1 MATALHRS
9 AIGVALFAACVST
22 SSTAGVINNVL
33 IQWRGVAEKCEDPRQ
48 RDFSAM
54 LSVAM
59 FEAINATAP
68 KYTPYS
74 ASAKAIAAPAGS
86 SPEAAAARAA
96 HDVLALVCPDQKGLV
111 TSTLKAALDAVTD
124 KTARDNGEK
133 VGAQAAAAVIAARA
147 DSKAEGLDPV
157 NAAKEPGRYLQTTRY
172 VGTVFSK
179 QKPWI
184 MRTADETRPAAP
196 PALTS
201 EVWAR
206 DLDEVRR
213 LGAKKSKERTADQT
227 DTAKFWA
234 QRSVR
239 IVVNQLVGRPGRS
252 LVDDARFL
260 ALADMAWADSYVAM
274 MDAKYH
280 YQFWR
285 PITAIRHADIDGNPA
300 TAPDLNWEPLTE
312 TPFHPEYTCG
322 HCCSAA
328 AVGTVIAQEFGNNA
342 PPLVLETPNNLLR
355 RYDTPQAYIDDVSV
369 SRIHAGVHYRFS
381 LDAGRKAGVDI
392 GNFAAQRF
400 FKPLA
405 R

>member
-1 MATALHRS
+1 MAIAIRKS
-9 AIGVALFAACVST
+9 AVCVAIVALCASA

-33 IQWRGVAEKCEDPRQ
+33 VQWRGMAEKCEDPRQ
-48 RDFSAM
+48 RDFSAL

-68 KYTPYS
+68 KFTPYA
-74 ASAKAIAAPAGS
+74 ASAKNIVAPAGS
-86 SPEAAAARAA
+86 SAEAAAARAA
-96 HDVLALVCPDQKGLV
+96 HDVLALVCPDQKGLLA
-111 TSTLKAALDAVTD
+111 STLKTSLDAVAD

-133 VGAQAAAAVIAARA
+133 VGAQAAAGVIAARA
-147 DSKAEGLDPV
+147 DSKSEGLDPV
-157 NAAKEPGRYLQTTRY
+157 NAAKEPGRYLQTTRL

-184 MRTADETRPAAP
+184 MKTADETRPAAP

-201 EVWAR
+201 AVWAR

-213 LGAKKSKERTADQT
+213 VGAKKSKERTADQT

-239 IVVNQLVGRPGRS
+239 IVINQLIGRPGRS

-300 TAPDLNWEPLTE
+300 TAPELDWEPLTE
-312 TPFHPEYTCG
+312 TPAHPEYTCG

-328 AVGTVIAQEFGNNA
+328 AVGTVIAQEFGSNA

-355 RYDTPQAYIDDVSV
+355 RYDTPQQYIDDISI

-381 LDAGRKAGVDI
+381 LEAGRMAGVDI
-392 GNFAAQRF
+392 GTFAGQRF

-405 R
+405 K